1 MSIYDSQGNNNKTIR
16 SKNIM
21 CDSIRRLNKITG
33 HYEEIVSGGGSVELP
48 YYLYGDQIKFSGT
61 DLNLNGFYM
70 NAVNQS
76 IDDLDAICTENL
88 NRIIP
93 LESEQ
98 VVQNNKI
105 SAVEAVNV
113 TQGNKISAL
122 ETKTFNV
129 NAVTNS
135 SINFGYSSSPGPKFQ
150 LDNGGLKVYAGPSS
164 SAQYPQIKIDA
175 TSIAFATS
183 SSSSVF
189 LDVTRIDKMA
199 KILQVVDSVWD
210 TNLSITK
217 PLLLTGT
224 TSVSDVTNKKM
235 MVIDNTTKT
244 VSYTNIPSSNN
255 IVVLSH
261 TPSLVDTVNSG
272 TIIAESSLVNSNEYT
287 GDVSLV
293 RKYNMSTATE
303 ALLELTVTTAFD
315 ISSGNTRSKN
325 IIFFKD
331 DADYNASTGL
341 INKEKLN
348 LSITYLPSKDD
359 INSEFISVRMKPF
372 PIRKNYPVSGDQ
384 YALGR
389 MIVIEKNIPTEVT
402 NKAVQLRGKFLI
414 KKHVSTGFFGEMNYG
429 WTE

>member
-1 MSIYDSQGNNNKTIR
+1 MDNN
-16 SKNIM
+16 
-21 CDSIRRLNKITG
+21 
-33 HYEEIVSGGGSVELP
+33 GSYV
-48 YYLYGDQIKFSGT
+48 F
-61 DLNLNGFYM
+61 
-70 NAVNQS
+70 
-76 IDDLDAICTENL
+76 
-88 NRIIP
+88 
-93 LESEQ
+93 
-98 VVQNNKI
+98 
-105 SAVEAVNV
+105 
-113 TQGNKISAL
+113 
-122 ETKTFNV
+122 
-129 NAVTNS
+129 
-135 SINFGYSSSPGPKFQ
+135 
-150 LDNGGLKVYAGPSS
+150 
-164 SAQYPQIKIDA
+164 
-175 TSIAFATS
+175 S
-183 SSSSVF
+183 SSSSYPTPPYLKLNPGSIELFTGPTSSVY
-189 LDVTRIDKMA
+189 LDVTRVDKMA
-199 KILQVVDSVWD
+199 KILQVLDSVWD

-217 PLLLTGT
+217 PLLLPGT

-235 MVIDNTTKT
+235 MVIDDSTKT

-255 IVVLSH
+255 IAVLSH
-261 TPSLVDTVNSG
+261 TPSLVDGVNSG

-315 ISSGNTRSKN
+315 ISSANTRSKN
-325 IIFFKD
+325 VIFFKD